1 MADYSRYLERLSS
14 DASIAQTLNFE
25 IEFNARVKIATN
37 LLKNKVAREIVKI
50 STELPQSVID
60 DIDNK
65 LNEND

>member
-1 MADYSRYLERLSS
+1 LERLSS